1 MAHAITIRR
10 RVEFAETD
18 LAGIVHFSNFF
29 RWMEA
34 AEAAF
39 FESVDEPLFTVNRDL
54 VQGWPR
60 VRASCE
66 YHGPVRFRDTVE
78 IELRVKA
85 IKIKA
90 VVYAFRFYV
99 IQADGSRDHAAT
111 GEMTTVLV
119 ERPLAGGT
127 MRSLALGD
135 ALLAKIEEAPA
146 TKG

>member
-10 RVEFAETD
+10 RAEFAETD

-39 FESVDEPLFTVNRDL
+39 FESVDEPLFRVNHAT

-60 VRASCE
+60 VRAHCE
-66 YHGPVRFRDTVE
+66 YHGPVHFRDTIE
-78 IELRVKA
+78 IDLRVKA

-90 VVYAFRFYV
+90 VVFAYRFYV
-99 IQADGSRDHAAT
+99 IRDDQSRDHVAT

-119 ERPLAGGT
+119 ERPLAGGA
-127 MRSLALGD
+127 MRSLTLGD
-135 ALLAKIEEAPA
+135 ALLAKIEEAPG
-146 TKG
+146 KQP